1 MACVGETDA
10 SHFLDVAYQEK
21 VKQKSTKNLQK
32 TCKKVLTLKTRCG
45 IIYKST
51 RYGTET
57 KAKVARH
64 LKFVLSKLN
73 IEPIKKRMCGSSAF

>member
-1 MACVGETDA
+1 MACVGETNA
-10 SHFLDVAYQEK
+10 SHFLDDAFREH
-21 VKQKSTKNLQK
+21 VKQKKHQK

-64 LKFVLSKLN
+64 LKFVILKLN

>member
-1 MACVGETDA
+1 MQASFCVYRMLLH
-10 SHFLDVAYQEK
+10 SLEK
-21 VKQKSTKNLQK
+21 SSKKLKK
-32 TCKKVLTLKTRCG
+32 TCKKVLTLKTGCG

-57 KAKVARH
+57 RAKVARH

-73 IEPIKKRMCGSSAF
+73 NNLLKSECAGRAFYERETKSN

>member
-1 MACVGETDA
+1 M
-10 SHFLDVAYQEK
+10 
-21 VKQKSTKNLQK
+21 VKKNSQK
-32 TCKKVLTLKTRCG
+32 TCKKVLTRYVRCG

-64 LKFVLSKLN
+64 EKC
-73 IEPIKKRMCGSSAF
+73 EP

>member
-1 MACVGETDA
+1 M
-10 SHFLDVAYQEK
+10 
-21 VKQKSTKNLQK
+21 VKNSQK
-32 TCKKVLTLKTRCG
+32 TCKKVLTRYVRCG
-45 IIYKST
+45 IIYKSM

-73 IEPIKKRMCGSSAF
+73 IEPIKKANVRVERFLSARPSQINFF

>member
-1 MACVGETDA
+1 M
-10 SHFLDVAYQEK
+10 
-21 VKQKSTKNLQK
+21 VKKNSQK
-32 TCKKVLTLKTRCG
+32 TCKKVLTRYVRCG

-64 LKFVLSKLN
+64 EKCEPWKLN
-73 IEPIKKRMCGSSAF
+73 NNLLKSECAGRAFYERETKSN